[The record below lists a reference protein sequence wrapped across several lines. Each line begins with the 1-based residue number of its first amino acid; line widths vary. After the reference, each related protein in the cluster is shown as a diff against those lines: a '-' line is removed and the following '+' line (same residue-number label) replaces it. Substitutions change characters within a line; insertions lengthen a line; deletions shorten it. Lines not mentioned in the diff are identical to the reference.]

1 LSQENINPAPE
12 DMERDEVG
20 LRPIK
25 IERNILRYAE
35 GSALIEMGNTMVLCA
50 ATVLDS
56 VPGWLKG
63 SGEGWIKAEYSLLPR
78 ATNVR
83 KPRERTSSRPDSR
96 SIEISRMIGRSLRA
110 CIDRQLLG
118 ENTIIIDCDVLQADG
133 GTRTAAITGG
143 FVALYDAIRFMNEN
157 RLINN
162 WPIKE
167 FIAAVSVGIIE
178 GKIVLDLSYDE
189 DSVAEVDMNVVM
201 TESGKLVEIQGTA
214 EKRTFSTQLLNQ
226 MIETAWKGISKIITI
241 QKEVLNLKVNSI
253 FGDPI

>member
-1 LSQENINPAPE
+1 
-12 DMERDEVG
+12 MERDEVG
-20 LRPIK
+20 LRHIK

-35 GSALIEMGNTMVLCA
+35 GSALIEMGNTKVLCA
-50 ATVLDS
+50 ATVIDS

-78 ATNVR
+78 ATNIR

-133 GTRTAAITGG
+133 GTRTASITGG

-157 RLINN
+157 SLINT

-178 GKIVLDLSYDE
+178 GKVVLDLSYDE
-189 DSVAEVDMNVVM
+189 DSVAEVDMNIVM

-214 EKRTFSTQLLNQ
+214 EKKPFTLPDLDK
-226 MIETAWKGISKIITI
+226 MIETAWKGITKIIRI
-241 QKEVLNLKVNSI
+241 QKDVLNVKAN
-253 FGDPI
+253 PILTDST